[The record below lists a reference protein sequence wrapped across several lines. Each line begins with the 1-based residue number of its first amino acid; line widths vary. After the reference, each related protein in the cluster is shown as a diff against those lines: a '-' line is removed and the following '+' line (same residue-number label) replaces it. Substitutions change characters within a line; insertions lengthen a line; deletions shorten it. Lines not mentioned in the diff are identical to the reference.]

1 MSQMFVFTFGD
12 GGYDTQ
18 HAVVLAD
25 SLDEARGLLVADIEA
40 QTAAAPRWPHDPETI
55 NPNWMG
61 REGFLPS
68 YHAADRIGQAADAG
82 FPPRAVEG
90 SIVYLIGVDG

>member
-1 MSQMFVFTFGD
+1 MEMFVFTFGD

-25 SLDEARGLLVADIEA
+25 SLDAAQNLLEADIAA
-40 QTAAAPRWPHDPETI
+40 QTAAAPRWPRSGEI
-55 NPNWMG
+55 NPNWTG
-61 REGFLPS
+61 REGFSPA
-68 YHAADRIGQAADAG
+68 YHAAARIERATGEG

>member
-1 MSQMFVFTFGD
+1 MTMFVFTFGD

-25 SLDEARGLLVADIEA
+25 SLDEARGLLEADIQL
-40 QTAAAPRWPHDPETI
+40 QTAAAERWPHDPEKI
-55 NPNWMG
+55 NPNWVG
-61 REGFLPS
+61 REGFHPNTHS
-68 YHAADRIGQAADAG
+68 VGRIVQATDAG

-90 SIVYLIGVDG
+90 AIVYLIGVDG